1 MNSQLST
8 FWNLSADQI
17 FVQVQSTPQ
26 GLITLIIPYTPLA
39 SVLGFQALPFSFVL
53 ILMAIV
59 ALYVT
64 AAEIVK
70 GIFYSRVKF

>member
-53 ILMAIV
+53 ILMAII

-64 AAEIVK
+64 SAEIMK
-70 GIFYSRVKF
+70 SIFYGWVKF